1 MININSNKKEKV
13 FIVSLI
19 YKNSK
24 NNEHIEST
32 EELKRLCETADIEVV
47 DKIFQVLDKPLGA
60 TYLGKGKLIEI
71 KNSVENLGV
80 KTLIFNDNLTPSQA
94 KNISDITK
102 CNIVDRT
109 ELILDIFS
117 KHAKSKQSKIQVELA
132 MLQYNYSRLKNMWK
146 HLSRIE
152 GGIGFKGP
160 GEKQIELDRRQ
171 IKKKITLL
179 KNRLNKIN
187 KETLTKRKKR
197 KNFLSIALVG
207 YTNAGKSTIFNKLTN
222 SDIYTADRLFATLDS
237 TSRLLE
243 LNNGEKIAIT
253 DTIGFI
259 KNLPPTLINSFH
271 STLMEVTDADLLL
284 HVVDVSNNEIYGNIK
299 AVNSILNNLKVD
311 EKNILMVFNKIDNL
325 DKLAAKFLIRRL
337 EIDYPN
343 SVFIS
348 AKNDENMD
356 KLYNKI
362 IYFTEKSSLNH
373 KIEIPMEL
381 GKLISF
387 IYDNS
392 NVIKEELDVV
402 NNELVIETKIRNDL
416 IGNIEK
422 QIEEYKILKKYK

>member
-1 MININSNKKEKV
+1 MISIEPNKKEKA
-13 FIVSLI
+13 FIVSII
-19 YKNSK
+19 YKNIK
-24 NNEHIEST
+24 NQNHIEST
-32 EELKRLCETADIEVV
+32 DELERLCDTADVEIVER
-47 DKIFQVLDKPLGA
+47 IFQVLEKPFGA
-60 TYLGKGKLIEI
+60 TYLGKGKLTEI
-71 KNSVENLGV
+71 RDLAEEMNV

-109 ELILDIFS
+109 ELILNIFS

-160 GEKQIELDRRQ
+160 GEKQIELDRRL
-171 IKKKITLL
+171 IKKKITIL
-179 KNRLNKIN
+179 KNRLEKIN

-197 KNFLSIALVG
+197 KDFLSVSLVG
-207 YTNAGKSTIFNKLTN
+207 YTNAGKSTLFNKLTN
-222 SDIYTADRLFATLDS
+222 SNIYTADRLFATLDS
-237 TSRLLE
+237 TSRVFQLK
-243 LNNGEKIAIT
+243 NGEKIAIT

-259 KNLPPTLINSFH
+259 KNLPTTLINSFH
-271 STLMEVTDADLLL
+271 STLKEVTEADLLL
-284 HVVDVSNNEIYGNIK
+284 HVVDISNREIFENIQ
-299 AVNSILNNLKVD
+299 AVNSILNDLKVD
-311 EKNILMVFNKIDNL
+311 EKNILMVFNKVDNL
-325 DKLAAKFLIRRL
+325 DKMASKFLVRRL
-337 EIDYPN
+337 KIDYPN

-348 AKNDENMD
+348 AKTDENMEE
-356 KLYNKI
+356 LFEKI

-373 KIEIPMEL
+373 KIEVPMEL

-392 NVIKEELDVV
+392 RVLNEEIDSE
-402 NNELVIETKIRNDL
+402 NNELIIETKIRNDL
-416 IGNIEK
+416 IGNINK

>member
-1 MININSNKKEKV
+1 MINIDSKTRDKV
-13 FIVSLI
+13 FIVSMI
-19 YKNSK
+19 YKNNK
-24 NNEHIEST
+24 NDKNVESLNELE
-32 EELKRLCETADIEVV
+32 RLCDTAEIEVV
-47 DKIFQVLDKPLGA
+47 ERITQALENPHGG

-71 KNSVENLGV
+71 RDLAEDLGV
-80 KTLIFNDNLTPSQA
+80 KTLVFNDNLTPSQA

-109 ELILDIFS
+109 ELILNIFS

-132 MLQYNYSRLKNMWK
+132 MLQYNYSRLKNLWK

-171 IKKKITLL
+171 IKKKITIL
-179 KNRLNKIN
+179 KNRLEKIN
-187 KETLTKRKKR
+187 KETMTKRKKR
-197 KNFLSIALVG
+197 ENFLSISLVG
-207 YTNAGKSTIFNKLTN
+207 YTNAGKSTLFNKLTN
-222 SDIYTADRLFATLDS
+222 ANIYTADRLFATLDS
-237 TSRLLE
+237 TSRVFDLK
-243 LNNGEKIAIT
+243 NGEKIAIT

-271 STLMEVTDADLLL
+271 STLKEVTEADLLL
-284 HVVDVSNNEIYGNIK
+284 HVVDISNSEIFENIS
-299 AVNSILNNLKVD
+299 AVNSILNELNVE
-311 EKNILMVFNKIDNL
+311 EKNILIVFNKIDNL
-325 DKLAAKFLIRRL
+325 DKMASKFLVRRL
-337 EIDYPN
+337 KIDYPN

-348 AKNDENMD
+348 AKSDENMSELYD
-356 KLYNKI
+356 KI
-362 IYFTEKSSLNH
+362 VYFTEKSSLKH

-392 NVIKEELDVV
+392 SVLKEELNME